1 MATNNINENNLT
13 NQIKIINDKVQNY
26 KKYFTPHSIDI
37 VISNPPY
44 FKMNNNSKTNDSLTK
59 TISRHELKLT
69 FEELAYC
76 SSQLLKQNG
85 HFYFIHRTD
94 RLIEIIETLKKYKLE
109 PKRIK
114 FIYSNNN
121 NNSSLFLLDS
131 VYYGKEGLK
140 VESPVFLERE

>member
-1 MATNNINENNLT
+1 M
-13 NQIKIINDKVQNY
+13 
-26 KKYFTPHSIDI
+26 
-37 VISNPPY
+37 
-44 FKMNNNSKTNDSLTK
+44 
-59 TISRHELKLT
+59 
-69 FEELAYC
+69 
-76 SSQLLKQNG
+76 KQNG